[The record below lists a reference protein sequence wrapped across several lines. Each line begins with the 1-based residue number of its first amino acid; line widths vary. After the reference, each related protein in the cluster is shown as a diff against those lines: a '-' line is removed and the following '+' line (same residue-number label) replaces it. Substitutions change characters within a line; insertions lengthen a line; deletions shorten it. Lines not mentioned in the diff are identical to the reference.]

1 MVNASVVALFG
12 RAVVVELAASVPVP
26 VRAATPNA
34 TSEPADTAAGDVAS
48 VIDVSLCTANTSCV
62 AGVAMS

>member
-48 VIDVSLCTANTSCV
+48 VIDVSLCTANTSCA